1 VNRREFMGGGA
12 PPLFNRIRN
21 QFIPD
26 AIKRLLGLTA
36 EMGTPQLAPELQFSI
51 DIFQRD
57 EFWVLLGGSL
67 MGARQVGQ
75 AAAPGFNGI
84 HAIVN
89 PAGSAELAIVDYLR
103 LENNAGGTRTAIIAM
118 GRGQLTTP
126 STTTWV
132 STDQRRVAS
141 GPTQFFPPTRVQL
154 QSSNAAAFSGST
166 DLARYGMIVGF
177 AVEAITPDKAVLVAP
192 GFMLQI
198 LTSNVN
204 EINVDVSCVRIRT
217 RPLQGTELAVQ

>member
-1 VNRREFMGGGA
+1 MNRREFMGGGA

-67 MGARQVGQ
+67 MGALVGGL

-84 HAIVN
+84 QAVVN
-89 PAGSAELAIVDYLR
+89 PAGSAELAIVDFLR
-103 LENNAGGTRTAIIAM
+103 IYNSTGATRAVQLAM

-126 STTTWV
+126 AVTTWI

-166 DLARYGMIVGF
+166 QLHRETIGIGAISDI
-177 AVEAITPDKAVLVAP
+177 ITPDKAILVAP
-192 GFMLQI
+192 GFMLQV
-198 LTSNVN
+198 LTSNIN
-204 EINVDVSCVRIRT
+204 ETTCDANFRIRT